1 MVTRGAIPT
10 NPSELLMGHLFGE
23 FISQASSDYDLVILD
38 TPPILAVTD
47 PAVIGAYAAT
57 SLLVARF
64 EVCSLKQ
71 VATAVQRFELNGVDV
86 KGLIFNAVERK
97 SGSYYYD
104 YGYYNYEYKSDS

>member
-1 MVTRGAIPT
+1 M
-10 NPSELLMGHLFGE
+10 
-23 FISQASSDYDLVILD
+23 
-38 TPPILAVTD
+38 
-47 PAVIGAYAAT
+47 
-57 SLLVARF
+57 ARF

-104 YGYYNYEYKSDS
+104 YGYYNYEYKSDG